1 MPMDQQTMN
10 RLGMIIMVIWL
21 MVVVIR
27 LFFYSS
33 IYHGDNEWFGWLFNI
48 LLIGGVVLLAIV
60 AGRGLFSRAA
70 AKANAEGRCQ
80 YCYAKLDP
88 EDEFCPACGA
98 EDPRAKRIRMQLLS
112 QSLNSLMS
120 NLGSSANLFSAR

>member
-1 MPMDQQTMN
+1 MDQQTVN
-10 RLGMIIMVIWL
+10 RFGMIIMVIWL

-27 LFFYSS
+27 LFFFSS
-33 IYHGDNEWFGWLFNI
+33 IYRGDSAWFGWLFNI
-48 LLIGGVVLLAIV
+48 LLIGGVVLMAIV

-80 YCYAKLDP
+80 YCYAKLEPD
-88 EDEFCPACGA
+88 DEFCPVCGA

-120 NLGSSANLFSAR
+120 NLGSSANLLSAR

>member
-80 YCYAKLDP
+80 YCYAKLNPD
-88 EDEFCPACGA
+88 DVFCPVCGA
-98 EDPRAKRIRMQLLS
+98 EDPRAKRIRRQLLS

-120 NLGSSANLFSAR
+120 NLGSSANLLSAR

>member
-1 MPMDQQTMN
+1 MDQQAVN
-10 RLGMIIMVIWL
+10 RFGMIIMAIWL

-33 IYHGDNEWFGWLFNI
+33 IYHGDNAWFGWLFNI
-48 LLIGGVVLLAIV
+48 LLIGGVVLMAIV

-80 YCYAKLDP
+80 HCYAKLDP
-88 EDEFCPACGA
+88 NDVFCPVCGA
-98 EDPRAKRIRMQLLS
+98 EDPRAKRDRWQFLS

>member
-1 MPMDQQTMN
+1 MDQQTVN
-10 RLGMIIMVIWL
+10 RFGMIIMVIWL
-21 MVVVIR
+21 MVVIIR

-33 IYHGDNEWFGWLFNI
+33 IYHGDSAWFGWLFNI

-60 AGRGLFSRAA
+60 ACRGLFSRAA
-70 AKANAEGRCQ
+70 AKANAEGRCK

-88 EDEFCPACGA
+88 EDVFCPVCGA
-98 EDPRAKRIRMQLLS
+98 EDPRAKRIRRQLLS

-120 NLGSSANLFSAR
+120 NLGSSANLLSAR